1 MRNKVYPAPTGRRRN
16 NRDPLG
22 GGFIRP
28 MISVVENYIIASR
41 TFHRIALRFPLYTMA
56 LRNGMDSSFHLSTVD
71 PQTML
76 SAFQQHNETYF
87 EFMSVTNFVE
97 KQRLTL

>member
-22 GGFIRP
+22 ARFIRP
-28 MISVVENYIIASR
+28 MISVVENYIISSR
-41 TFHRIALRFPLYTMA
+41 TFHRIELPFPFYTMA
-56 LRNGMDSSFHLSTVD
+56 VRNGMDSPFHLSTVD

-76 SAFQQHNETYF
+76 SAFQQHSQTYF
-87 EFMSVTNFVE
+87 EFMNVTYFLE
-97 KQRLTL
+97 RGD